1 MPYKQY
7 IDGEW
12 CDSSSGGTFEIKNP
26 ATGETVATYPYG
38 DAADAKRAMD
48 AAEREFPIWKM
59 KSPYERAA
67 FLNKTA
73 ALIRERATAI
83 AAVLTAENGKT
94 LGESMGSV
102 NGCAAWFE
110 WFAEE
115 GKRAYGRMI
124 PSMFGNK
131 RHWVIQQPVG
141 VVVAVSPW
149 NFPVN
154 LMSRKLAAGLAA
166 GCTVVTR
173 PASNTAL
180 SSMLILECLHEAGF
194 PKGTVSL
201 VTGPSSESNAL
212 FLHKACRKVSF
223 TGSTA
228 VGREIMKTVAP
239 NITKL
244 SLELGGNAP
253 LIVFPDV
260 DVKASA
266 DTSVVGKFRNAGQ
279 SCIAPQRIFVHKT
292 IFAEFTKH
300 VVEKCKAYK
309 VGNGTTD
316 GVDMGPL
323 FNKKQFDTIDGFVKD
338 AVAKGATVLCG
349 GARLTGGEYDKGY
362 FYPPTVLTNIT
373 NEMRVMTEEVFGPVM
388 PLLEF
393 EDEADVI
400 QRANDTEYGLAG
412 YVLCKDINIATRVA
426 EALEFG
432 VIGLNDTV
440 PTVPNCPF
448 GGIKASGFGREGG
461 IEGLQAYMETKYI
474 SCAGY

>member
-1 MPYKQY
+1 
-7 IDGEW
+7 
-12 CDSSSGGTFEIKNP
+12 
-26 ATGETVATYPYG
+26 
-38 DAADAKRAMD
+38 
-48 AAEREFPIWKM
+48 
-59 KSPYERAA
+59 
-67 FLNKTA
+67 
-73 ALIRERATAI
+73 
-83 AAVLTAENGKT
+83 
-94 LGESMGSV
+94 MGSV
-102 NGCAAWFE
+102 SGCAAWFE

-115 GKRAYGRMI
+115 GKRCYGRMI

-131 RHWVIQQPVG
+131 RHWVLQQPVG
-141 VVVAVSPW
+141 VVVAISPW

-180 SSMLILECLHEAGF
+180 SSMMIIECLHDAGF

-201 VTGPSSESNAL
+201 VTGPSSDSGSL

-223 TGSTA
+223 TGSTG
-228 VGREIMKTVAP
+228 VGREIMRQCAP

-260 DVKASA
+260 DLKASA
-266 DTSVVGKFRNAGQ
+266 DTSVIGKFRNAGQ
-279 SCIAPQRIFVHKT
+279 SCIAPQRIFVHKN
-292 IFAEFTKH
+292 IFEEFTNL
-300 VVEKCKAYK
+300 VVAKCKTYV
-309 VGNGTTD
+309 VGNGVD
-316 GVDMGPL
+316 AGVDMGPL

-338 AVAKGATVLCG
+338 AVSKGAKVLCG
-349 GARLTGGEYDKGY
+349 GERLTGKGHAGADLDKGY
-362 FYPPTVLTNIT
+362 FYPPTVLTGIT
-373 NEMRVMTEEVFGPVM
+373 AEMRVMTEEVFGPVM
-388 PLLEF
+388 PLIEF

-400 QRANDTEYGLAG
+400 KRANDTEYGLAG
-412 YVLCKDINIATRVA
+412 YVLCKDIAVGTRVA
-426 EALEFG
+426 EQLEFG

-448 GGIKASGFGREGG
+448 GGMKASGFGREGG
-461 IEGLQAYMETKYI
+461 VEGLEAYMETKYI